1 MPKDEKLEVKT
12 YNSGLYEVSIPIVN
26 TDKRIATL
34 ITASEAIQWISAL
47 SEALA
52 NDDVVTKFEK
62 GIYG

>member
-1 MPKDEKLEVKT
+1 MPNNDKLEVKT

-47 SEALA
+47 SEVLA